1 MAVLKIY
8 LEILTNIFEILHP
21 PVIQNGLSVFITS
34 WLFYETS
41 KVKVSQNTWNFFTIC
56 FYIKIKNN
64 NIIIYADGYRAKYLL
79 PESRWLPIF
88 FLSGLYVPQSSHLFF
103 LKFISVQKPSIDW
116 FSIDKSLEG
125 IFSLTYYII
134 SPPRQFLSKR

>member
-1 MAVLKIY
+1 MAVLEIY

-56 FYIKIKNN
+56 FYIKITNN
-64 NIIIYADGYRAKYLL
+64 NIIIYADEYRAKYLL

-88 FLSGLYVPQSSHLFF
+88 FLSGLYVPQRSYFFF
-103 LKFISVQKPSIDW
+103 LKFISVQKPIDW

>member
-21 PVIQNGLSVFITS
+21 PVIEDGLSIFITS
-34 WLFYETS
+34 SLFYETS
-41 KVKVSQNTWNFFTIC
+41 KVKVSQNIWNIFTIC
-56 FYIKIKNN
+56 FYIKITNN
-64 NIIIYADGYRAKYLL
+64 NIIIYADEYRAKYLL

-88 FLSGLYVPQSSHLFF
+88 FLSGLYVPQSSYFFF
-103 LKFISVQKPSIDW
+103 LKFISVQKPIDW